1 MKTRIQF
8 LFLGVA
14 AGLALGTSAQA
25 ATIIVGEHSFEGGKS
40 VGDWSLGGAAAG
52 RSTGNVPAPWVDS
65 GQFGS
70 GWTISSQ
77 YTTGIPDGDIFAF
90 ANGGGSL
97 SQTLT
102 TVLLPNTTYTLTVGV
117 GYRKD
122 LPGLGFSFPGYGI
135 ELWAGSTK
143 LASDYDAGHGG
154 TGAATPASD
163 QWKDAVITYTSP
175 SSVTADALEI
185 RLIGYGIQTNYDN
198 VRLDGTLVPEP
209 STALLGGLGMLALLR
224 RRRG

>member
-1 MKTRIQF
+1 
-8 LFLGVA
+8 
-14 AGLALGTSAQA
+14 
-25 ATIIVGEHSFEGGKS
+25 
-40 VGDWSLGGAAAG
+40 
-52 RSTGNVPAPWVDS
+52 
-65 GQFGS
+65 
-70 GWTISSQ
+70 
-77 YTTGIPDGDIFAF
+77 
-90 ANGGGSL
+90 
-97 SQTLT
+97 
-102 TVLLPNTTYTLTVGV
+102 VLLPNTTYTLTVGV

-122 LPGLGFSFPGYGI
+122 LPGLGYSFKGYGI
-135 ELWAGSTK
+135 ELWAGAVK
-143 LASDYDAGHGG
+143 LASDYDASHGG

-175 SSVTADALEI
+175 SSVTAANLEV